1 MDKKQKTIV
10 ALLVLAIAV
19 MVYWEV
25 NSPEPLD
32 FSSDYTFTSTK
43 ALGSKAFHDA
53 IENSPFDSIQYLNK
67 SVYEA
72 FMNNEIN
79 QGTLI
84 FVNGYSDISDIGWKK
99 LKDWV
104 SEGNQLLISNKYFSK
119 PITEEYKF
127 ETRTLTNPQGQN
139 YFNAKIRGLSKQ
151 EFPTGKYI
159 TQRYF
164 IRLDSIQA
172 DTLGLV
178 SEMKSSKESYP
189 NFIKINE
196 GKGQIYLHTHP
207 ESFGNFFFLRR
218 SHYAYVEEILEQFET
233 HKNLYLDAYFKSGKQ
248 IATSP
253 LQYMLKNRALK
264 WMFYSL
270 IVSIL
275 LLLIFMAKRKQRAI
289 PVVLP
294 YPNKSVEF
302 IRTIS
307 DVFQKKQTH
316 AEFVSMKIDQ
326 LHKKWFLDY
335 GISKNPSD
343 EELQTIAQK
352 KEIDINDIKND
363 LKQIKKIS
371 NKLEI
376 EQRDL
381 KKVIRIV
388 KKYM

>member
-19 MVYWEV
+19 MIYWEV

-53 IENSPFDSIQYLNK
+53 IENSTFDSIQYLNK

-139 YFNAKIRGLSKQ
+139 YFNAKIRGLSQQ

-275 LLLIFMAKRKQRAI
+275 ILLIFMAKRKQRTI

-326 LHKKWFLDY
+326 LQKKWFLDY

>member
-335 GISKNPSD
+335 GISKNLSD

-352 KEIDINDIKND
+352 KEIDIEDLKND

>member
-53 IENSPFDSIQYLNK
+53 IENSTFDSIQYLNK

-139 YFNAKIRGLSKQ
+139 YFNAKIRGLSQQ

-326 LHKKWFLDY
+326 LQKKWFLDY